1 MKIILDAMS
10 GDNAPKAQ
18 IIGGLTAA
26 EKLGVDIILCGNKDI
41 IEKEMASYKGDTSR
55 VTIHHCTEVIEN
67 EDDPIRSVRRKPDSS
82 ITVGLGLL
90 NEGKADAFISSGN
103 TGAVIVGSMQILGVI
118 EGISRPA
125 LMPVI
130 PTAKGPCALLDSG
143 ANAVCTPENLCHFA
157 IMGSYYMNK
166 VMGIPNPRVGLINI
180 GVEEKKGTPLTKE
193 AYKMLKE
200 MPINFTG
207 NIEARHIPAGNADV
221 IIADGFTG
229 NIVLKLYEGMGKF
242 LLTKFKDILMTN
254 IKTKIAA
261 LLIKG
266 EVGAFKKSMDYK
278 EHGGA
283 PLLGVNKTVIK
294 AHGSSDAKAVVSAV
308 RQAMKAVESN
318 LTEEIKNCVKPSG
331 V

>member
-1 MKIILDAMS
+1 MKIILDVMS

-18 IIGGLTAA
+18 ISGGLMAA

-55 VTIHHCTEVIEN
+55 ITIHHCSEVIEN

-82 ITVGLGLL
+82 ITVGLNLL
-90 NEGKADAFISSGN
+90 KDGVGDAFISSGN
-103 TGAVIVGSMQILGVI
+103 TGAVIVGSMQIVGVI
-118 EGISRPA
+118 DGISRPA

-166 VMGIPNPRVGLINI
+166 VLGIENPRVGLINI

-193 AYKMLKE
+193 TYQLLKE

-207 NIEARHIPAGNADV
+207 NIEARNIPLGDADV

-229 NIVLKLYEGMGKF
+229 NVVLKLYEGMGKF

-283 PLLGVNKTVIK
+283 PLLGINKTVIK

-308 RQAMKAVESN
+308 RQAIKAVESN
-318 LTEEIKNCVKPSG
+318 LAEEIKNCVTSN
-331 V
+331 